1 MRVSICAMCATVLFP
16 FTAYSTD
23 EPAPTGIIIPNGV
36 EWSIGDNDALPLV
49 RGEKANY
56 LFIISKGKVSLSVD
70 GNSIENIV
78 GPSTVLLVGKEVFLV
93 TKFSTGIASTG
104 TIQRAPALK
113 TNIPYS
119 SSKQGLLPA
128 VFPLARLDS
137 PRSFAFS
144 VEAIGNPDK
153 RPEECKDPS
162 SSYVRLIADGSPIQV
177 SPNTDAHFSNNSGYM
192 GKAKSVD
199 WAIAGP
205 QTCAF
210 TVIFALVDE

>member
-1 MRVSICAMCATVLFP
+1 M
-16 FTAYSTD
+16 
-23 EPAPTGIIIPNGV
+23 
-36 EWSIGDNDALPLV
+36 
-49 RGEKANY
+49 
-56 LFIISKGKVSLSVD
+56 
-70 GNSIENIV
+70 
-78 GPSTVLLVGKEVFLV
+78 
-93 TKFSTGIASTG
+93 
-104 TIQRAPALK
+104 
-113 TNIPYS
+113 
-119 SSKQGLLPA
+119 
-128 VFPLARLDS
+128 ARLDS

-144 VEAIGNPDK
+144 VEGIGNPDK

-192 GKAKSVD
+192 GKANSVD